1 MNIYACIYMRLY
13 VAYLS
18 IYINRCVCVCVCVTA
33 SACVA
38 LQKKTSYPRARV
50 WQFKKKMYINT
61 YEHMYVYMLTYADV
75 C

>member
-33 SACVA
+33 SACMAV
-38 LQKKTSYPRARV
+38 KKKKSYPRARR
-50 WQFKKKMYINT
+50 WLIKKKVFK
-61 YEHMYVYMLTYADV
+61 YV
-75 C
+75 